1 VAVHAPDIPVLVPGA
16 ELNRDTLE
24 ALKLEIEPLLN
35 AEQPGPGLIIDMGDV
50 TFINSTALGYV
61 VWVGKELAEKGRRI
75 ALARPQRKVE
85 KLLRMVGLS
94 SMLPHFKSVHDAER
108 HVGAAPMNT

>member
-1 VAVHAPDIPVLVPGA
+1 MNAPAIPVVVPET
-16 ELNRDTLE
+16 ELNRETLE
-24 ALKLEIEPLLN
+24 ALKLEVGPLLQTEE
-35 AEQPGPGLIIDMGDV
+35 AGPGLVIDMGGV

-85 KLLRMVGLS
+85 KLLRTVGLS
-94 SMLPHFKSVHDAER
+94 TVLPHFRSINEAQR
-108 HVGAAPMNT
+108 YVGSAPMKT